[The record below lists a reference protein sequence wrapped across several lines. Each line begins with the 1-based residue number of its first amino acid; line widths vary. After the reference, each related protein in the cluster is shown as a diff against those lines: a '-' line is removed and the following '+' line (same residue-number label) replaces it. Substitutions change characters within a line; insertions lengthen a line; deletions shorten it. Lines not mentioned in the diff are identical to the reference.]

1 MELACFLSKGLGPPG
16 IRGEDWRVEGERIG
30 L

>member
-1 MELACFLSKGLGPPG
+1 MELVCSLSKGLGPPG
-16 IRGEDWRVEGERIG
+16 IRDENWRVEGEKIG

>member
-1 MELACFLSKGLGPPG
+1 MELVCSLSKGLGPPW
-16 IRGEDWRVEGERIG
+16 IRGMDWRVEGERIG